1 MSDFKNKIYYL
12 VSGHIPSY
20 IVSEYPQFVNFLEAY
35 YKFLEIEGDYSDETN
50 ITYSNPNNLL
60 LNLDSWIDIENTL
73 DIFIKQIR
81 KQQSFDI
88 PETAL
93 LDSKR
98 IIKYIH
104 HYYEGKGSE
113 NSAELFFRF
122 MFNEKV
128 SVSYPGDYVLRA
140 SDGKW
145 KRKTFLKLDTTNFT
159 EDPFDLKKKQIKLR
173 FVDNVA
179 TIGKQL
185 KTLNVNCVDVIK
197 KVGTSLYTLEV
208 ELDESYEFPDTIVAP
223 GQVTETIGYLGSIA
237 GLAPS
242 TYSASGFDI
251 NGDGNTDTIQLLDL
265 YYDTFIYVVYN
276 QKIYGALTKQL
287 VSVETIDVD
296 GSNFKLDDSYK
307 IQEKTA
313 YFIPSTDVVG
323 NFIYLNSDTI
333 FDDGDL
339 VQLTISNVLPNN
351 EIVEKPP
358 FTGVPGGGTG
368 VTALGYYFIKRSS
381 SIPNA
386 FSLNSTYNHVTGSG
400 NTVSLNGSSVYGLN
414 LSGSTIRRKLT
425 LVRYSGY
432 DLSLVPQMIDRKND
446 AIIRITQTNDI
457 GANQGI
463 NKLEIVD
470 TGSKFISRKLSV
482 PDDINLEYFSG
493 DYIADPSYVTELKTI
508 IPVKTTTIAIEP
520 KYPRKSGEVSYVT
533 FNTSPILRQQGF
545 FKDSSGFLSDVNKLQ
560 DNYLY
565 QPYSYVIKT
574 QTPQDKWKDVYLK
587 SNHPAGFKLFS
598 ELQYIDTI
606 PVTTVIEDIKTL
618 QLVLSDTTTV
628 TDTGITLDIGKFLF
642 NEDYN
647 LEGYFEGSYVV
658 GDGTAISDTVS
669 TLLT

>member
-88 PETAL
+88 PDNAL
-93 LDSKR
+93 LDAKR

-104 HYYEGKGSE
+104 QYYEGKGSE

-145 KRKTFLKLDTTNFT
+145 RRKTFLKLDTTNFT

-179 TIGKQL
+179 TVGKQL
-185 KTLNVNCVDVIK
+185 KTLNVTCVDVIK
-197 KVGTSLYTLEV
+197 KVGTTLFTLEV
-208 ELDESYEFPDTIVAP
+208 ELDDSYEFPDTIVAP

-400 NTVSLNGSSVYGLN
+400 NSVSLNGSSVYGLN

-606 PVTTVIEDIKTL
+606 PVVTVIEDIKTL
-618 QLVLSDTTTV
+618 QLVLNDTTTV
-628 TDTGITLDIGKFLF
+628 TDTGITFNVGKFLF

-647 LEGYFEGSYVV
+647 LEGYFESNYVA
-658 GDGTAISDTVS
+658 GDGTGVSDTIS